1 MSPRRTLIAL
11 SAAAA
16 VAPAGI
22 ALAAT
27 GADDATAFGPSIE
40 ARLGGR
46 TVAVEM
52 KAAARKAKA
61 EKRAQARRRAKRAQA
76 RLASY
81 PAILHKIAACESG
94 NNPRAIGGGGTY
106 RGLFQFN
113 TGTWA
118 SVGGKGDPAAASVAE
133 QYKRAAILLARSG
146 PGQWPVCSR

>member
-11 SAAAA
+11 AA
-16 VAPAGI
+16 VSVIAPAGI

-27 GADDATAFGPSIE
+27 GADDASAFGPSIE

-46 TVAVEM
+46 TVAADM
-52 KAAARKAKA
+52 KLAARKARA
-61 EKRAQARRRAKRAQA
+61 EKRAQARRRAKREQAQ
-76 RLASY
+76 LASY

-94 NNPRAIGGGGTY
+94 NNPRAVGGGGTY
-106 RGLFQFN
+106 RGLFQFAQ
-113 TGTWA
+113 GTWNA
-118 SVGGKGDPAAASVAE
+118 VGGTGDPAAASVAE